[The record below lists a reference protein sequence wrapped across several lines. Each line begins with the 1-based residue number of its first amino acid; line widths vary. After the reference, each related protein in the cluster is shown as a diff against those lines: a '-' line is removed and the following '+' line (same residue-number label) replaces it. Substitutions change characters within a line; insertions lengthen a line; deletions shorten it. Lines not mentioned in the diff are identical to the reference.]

1 MPEERKLVSILFAD
15 VTGSTALGD
24 TLDPEDVR
32 ALMGRYYTHA
42 RRILPIYGGTL
53 EKFIGDAVMAVFGLP
68 QAHGDDAER
77 ALAAALALR
86 EAVASDEV
94 LKSSFALRIG
104 VNTGEVIA
112 ANDPAN
118 GDFLVTGDAVNVAAR
133 LQQQANPG
141 EILVGERCFHAAR
154 RAFLFEAVRQ
164 IEVKG
169 KRAPLQSFPL
179 SRERKM
185 RQIDHPPFVGRR
197 QDLLQ
202 LNLLKERTLEER
214 HPQLIS
220 IVAPAGTGKSRLLS
234 EFLQRLPPEEGF
246 QVAAVRC
253 LPYGQTLAYWPL
265 RGLLNELLGE
275 TISWERVIRIFLQG
289 GYEPTDAHYLTDCV
303 LDSLGIERKCPCSID
318 QDGIFTAWRL
328 VIEILAKQ
336 APRVIIFEDLHWASE
351 RLLNLVEH
359 MLHLR
364 IQAPILLIT
373 LSRPELLDRRPYWG
387 GGHANFTSLTL
398 QPLTAIQT
406 RDLIGRLLS
415 TIEETTREQIVE
427 RAAGN
432 PFFALELIRGL
443 SERGM
448 TRGAVTLDALPDTV
462 HGIILARLDLLAARE
477 RELLQVAAVA
487 TRPFRPLLL
496 ESVLDGY
503 TTQEIEEAVEGLTT
517 RDLLIAGE
525 GGTLAIR
532 HALIRDVAY
541 GTLSRAERIR
551 WHNKIAA
558 CLERLASERLDEYT
572 ELLAYHHLEAVRLAR
587 QSAVPLESEIHPE
600 RALHFLKRAGEL
612 ASRAG
617 AFAEA
622 RNYLQSAIEIAHESE
637 LRQIYEL
644 LGDCTGWS
652 NTAIDS
658 YQKALDRW
666 RNESPRDPLVG
677 ARLQRKLLVNYTR
690 CAHSK
695 HLSDEELKQLNEEAQ
710 ALAEESEDED
720 ELWRVYVAGLFKRH
734 DYGDNPVHFAEEQS
748 KVMEAIEYFHRKGD
762 WTAFSEACDGYAS
775 LALQVGANQE
785 ALEMSRRRLQ
795 VSDLPALEMGDAIQ
809 MIARSY
815 AYLGDYDKCIEI
827 IQEAVKQIRPG
838 QPLTHLFS
846 GIAHAIFAA
855 FVTGRWTDA
864 YALFPLLQER
874 PLAQSEYSPMA
885 THCEKGY
892 YSILQIALAREDQA
906 ISDATVAAF
915 SRFYPDATSL
925 PRLLLN
931 MFMTDETPKIEEDDS
946 CEPEA
951 KAIKMTALAFY
962 NEHGALIPPAFIEAL
977 YQPRWR
983 YAAVLD
989 YLAIAEA
996 LAADDNERLTQ
1007 AIDEAEAHQ
1016 LIVHA
1021 ARMRIVLAQRTRN
1034 QTHLDK
1040 ARSVLEY
1047 LGDRLFLR
1055 RLQEVEATLADHTA
1069 A

>member
-1 MPEERKLVSILFAD
+1 MPEERKLVTILFAD
-15 VTGSTALGD
+15 VIGSTALGD

-32 ALMGRYYTHA
+32 ALMGRYYMHA

-86 EAVASDEV
+86 EAVASDEI

-112 ANDPAN
+112 ANDPAH

-141 EILVGERCFHAAR
+141 EVLVGERSMKAAR

-179 SRERKM
+179 TCERKM
-185 RQIDHPPFVGRR
+185 RQVEHPPFVGRR

-202 LNLLKERTLEER
+202 LNLLKERALEEQ

-234 EFLQRLPPEEGF
+234 EFLQRLPSEDGF
-246 QVAAVRC
+246 QVATVRC

-275 TISWERVIRIFLQG
+275 TISRERVTEIFLQG
-289 GYEPTDAHYLTDCV
+289 GYEPTYAHYLTDCV
-303 LDSLGIERKCPCSID
+303 LSAVGIERACLCEID
-318 QDGIFTAWRL
+318 RDGIFTAWRL

-336 APRVIIFEDLHWASE
+336 APRVIIFEDLHWASNN
-351 RLLNLVEH
+351 LLDLVEH
-359 MLHLR
+359 ILHLR

-387 GGHANFTSLTL
+387 GGQANFTALTL
-398 QPLTAIQT
+398 PPLTTMQT
-406 RDLIGRLLS
+406 RDLIVRLLGN
-415 TIEETTREQIVE
+415 IAETTCEQIVE

-443 SERGM
+443 SERGLIE
-448 TRGAVTLDALPDTV
+448 GDVTLDALPDTV
-462 HGIILARLDLLAARE
+462 HGIILARLDLLAVRE

-487 TRPFRPLLL
+487 TRPFRPALL
-496 ESVLDGY
+496 EAVLDGY
-503 TTQEIEEAVEGLTT
+503 TVQEIEEAVEGLTT

-525 GGTLAIR
+525 GGALAIR

-558 CLERLASERLDEYT
+558 CLERLASARLDEYT
-572 ELLAYHHLEAVRLAR
+572 ELIAYHHLEAVRLAR
-587 QSAVPLESEIHPE
+587 QSAVPLEPEIQSE

-622 RNYLQSAIEIAHESE
+622 RNHLQSAIEIAQESE
-637 LRQIYEL
+637 LRQLYEL
-644 LGDCTGWS
+644 LGDYTGWS

-666 RNESPRDPLVG
+666 HNESPRDPLVG
-677 ARLQRKLLVNYTR
+677 ARLRRKLLVNYTR
-690 CAHSK
+690 GAHSK
-695 HLSDEELKQLNEEAQ
+695 HPSPEELKQLEEEAQ
-710 ALAEESEDED
+710 TLAEESRDED
-720 ELWRVYVAGLFKRH
+720 ELWRVYVAGLFKRQYH
-734 DYGDNPVHFAEEQS
+734 SDNPVNFAEVQS
-748 KVMEAIEYFHRKGD
+748 KALAAIEYFQHKGD
-762 WTAFSEACDGYAS
+762 WTSFSEACDGYA
-775 LALQVGANQE
+775 ALCLYIGAYQE

-795 VSDLPALEMGDAIQ
+795 VPDLPALEIGDAIQ
-809 MIARSY
+809 MIARCD
-815 AYLGDYDKCIEI
+815 AYLGDYDNCLEI

-855 FVTGRWTDA
+855 FVSGRWSDA

-874 PLAQSEYSPMA
+874 LLTQSEYSPMA

-892 YSILQIALAREDQA
+892 YSILQIALAREDRA
-906 ISDATVAAF
+906 TIDAAVTAF
-915 SRFYPDATSL
+915 SRFYPDATTV
-925 PRLLLN
+925 PHRLLNAFL
-931 MFMTDETPKIEEDDS
+931 TDEMPKIEKDDGCGNKES
-946 CEPEA
+946 E
-951 KAIKMTALAFY
+951 IKMTTLAFY
-962 NEHGALIPPAFIEAL
+962 NEHGALIPPAFVERL
-977 YQPRWR
+977 YQPGWR

-996 LAADDNERLTQ
+996 LAAEDNERLAQ

-1021 ARMRIVLAQRTRN
+1021 ARMRIVLAQRTRDKG
-1034 QTHLDK
+1034 HLDR
-1040 ARSVLEY
+1040 ARAVLER
-1047 LGDRLFLR
+1047 LGDRLFLC
-1055 RLQEVEATLADHTA
+1055 RLQEVEAALASHATA
-1069 A
+1069 